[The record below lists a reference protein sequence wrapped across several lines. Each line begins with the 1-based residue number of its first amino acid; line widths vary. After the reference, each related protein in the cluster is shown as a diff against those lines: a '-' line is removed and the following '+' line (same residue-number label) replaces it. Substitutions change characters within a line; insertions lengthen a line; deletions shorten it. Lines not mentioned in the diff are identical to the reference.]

1 MPDHF
6 LVQQLFSGLSIG
18 LVYALMA
25 TMGGARVLGLEQV
38 TGTLEAG
45 KRADWIQLAKG
56 VGSDP
61 LYWLF
66 DTHLPVL
73 RTVSGGR
80 ELYSAFAEAEAA
92 AEDEARRRALERGD
106 SAWPEQD
113 DAPDDEIVGDDDLV
127 DDEPIDNELSSYD
140 GSDEDM
146 PSQELPKP

>member
-1 MPDHF
+1 
-6 LVQQLFSGLSIG
+6 LSRSSSTGSASRRAI
-18 LVYALMA
+18 VALNSA
-25 TMGGARVLGLEQV
+25 QTAASTGARVLGLEQV

-127 DDEPIDNELSSYD
+127 EDEPIDNELSSYD